1 MTKTPMITMTYLAT
15 DSSTST
21 GLISER
27 EKEVLMLVAH
37 ELTSQEIAKKLYISN
52 HTAISH
58 RKHLLEK
65 FGVRNTAGLVRRAF
79 EVGLL
84 SVSQGQY

>member
-1 MTKTPMITMTYLAT
+1 MTYLT
-15 DSSTST
+15 EDSILSRS
-21 GLISER
+21 LISNR
-27 EKEVLMLVAH
+27 EKEVLLLVAH
-37 ELTSQEIAKKLYISN
+37 EWTSQEIAQKLHISS

-58 RKHLLEK
+58 RKNLLEK

-84 SVSQGQY
+84 SVSQRQF